1 MLLEEIIAIQQEN
14 WMRIIPRDVKR
25 GGRESVI
32 RGEGEKTGLEEIKNK
47 TSITSIMSNSFEKL
61 SMNVAGQKVLS
72 LAICSP

>member
-32 RGEGEKTGLEEIKNK
+32 RDKITPRRKDTEELKHI
-47 TSITSIMSNSFEKL
+47 L
-61 SMNVAGQKVLS
+61 
-72 LAICSP
+72 

>member
-32 RGEGEKTGLEEIKNK
+32 REKTGSEEIRNK
-47 TSITSIMSNSFEKL
+47 FDFN
-61 SMNVAGQKVLS
+61 KV
-72 LAICSP
+72 

>member
-32 RGEGEKTGLEEIKNK
+32 RGEKTGWEEIKNK
-47 TSITSIMSNSFEKL
+47 MDFNNVKL
-61 SMNVAGQKVLS
+61 V
-72 LAICSP
+72 